1 MRVFGEMAMVHVN
14 LTSPGT
20 LMCSYYSS
28 TIRPA
33 FESRPANHAGHAG
46 LLLKTLE
53 PSTNYTV
60 ECSLHTINRT
70 VQSSKRSFFTSEPV
84 APHLTITDVEPFA
97 TFARIS
103 VTSDTPGNALC
114 LPQRHRFGETSLSS
128 FARRAKRFHVAAS
141 LFVECRFGRW
151 ERKWPSCW
159 IICTEAVSIVF
170 SA

>member
-1 MRVFGEMAMVHVN
+1 MVHVN

-33 FESRPANHAGHAG
+33 FESRPVHHAGHAG

-60 ECSLHTINRT
+60 ECSLHTTDRT
-70 VQSSKRSFFTSEPV
+70 VQSSKQSFLTSEPV

-103 VTSDTPGNALC
+103 VTSDTPGYALC

-128 FARRAKRFHVAAS
+128 FARRAKRFHVVAS
-141 LFVECRFGRW
+141 LFVECRFGVRG
-151 ERKWPSCW
+151 RKCPSCW
-159 IICTEAVSIVF
+159 RICTEAVSIVF